1 MKAVHFGAGNI
12 GRGFI
17 GSLLDQSGFTTI
29 FVDVN
34 AAIIDAINEKKEY
47 VVELA
52 SPNHEQF
59 VVKHIEGIN
68 SQTNPDKVIQAIT
81 EADLVTTAVGPNIL
95 PIIARLIVE
104 GLRARASQNDTPL
117 NLIAC
122 ENMIGGSDLLKKSIY
137 NGLSEDEVQ
146 KFDDLFGFPNAAVD
160 RIVPN
165 QSHEDLLKVS
175 VEPFYEWVV
184 EETAIKG
191 ERPPVKGITYV
202 PELGP
207 YIERKLF
214 TVNTGHA
221 LTAYL
226 GYLFGVPT
234 IAEAMANTRIHSIV
248 EGALR
253 ETGRLLI
260 EKHGFNSA
268 EHWAYVDKILRR
280 FINPN
285 LEDEPTRVGRSP
297 LRKLGPEDRLVSPSR
312 QYLDRFD
319 EVPKN
324 LVMGIA
330 AALHFDFKGDEEAT
344 KLQDLIQTKGV
355 EDALLEVTGL
365 TKGSRLV
372 EPILSAYDAFKKER

>member
-17 GSLLDQSGFTTI
+17 GSLLDQSGYTTI

-34 AAIIDAINEKKEY
+34 ATVIDAINEKKEY

-68 SQTNPDKVIQAIT
+68 SQRNPEKAIQAIV
-81 EADLVTTAVGPNIL
+81 EADLITTAVGPTIL

-104 GLRARASQNDTPL
+104 GLRVRITQNQASL

-122 ENMIGGSDLLKKSIY
+122 ENMIGGSDLLKQSIY
-137 NGLSEDEVQ
+137 KLLSSEEAE
-146 KFDDLFGFPNAAVD
+146 KFDQLFGFPNAAVD

-165 QSHEDLLKVS
+165 QSHEEPLKVS

-184 EETAIKG
+184 DESAIIG
-191 ERPPVKGITYV
+191 EKPPVKGITYV
-202 PELGP
+202 PDLGP

-226 GYLFGVPT
+226 GYLFGVKT
-234 IAEAMANTRIHSIV
+234 IAEAMSQTRIHTIV
-248 EGALR
+248 DGAVR

-260 EKHGFNSA
+260 EKHGFDSK

-297 LRKLGPEDRLVSPSR
+297 LRKLGPEDRLVSPAR
-312 QYLDRFD
+312 QYVEMFD
-319 EVPKN
+319 EIPRH
-324 LVMGIA
+324 LVTGIA
-330 AALHFDFKGDEEAT
+330 SALHFDYKEDEEAN
-344 KLQDLIQTKGV
+344 KLQHLIHTKGL
-355 EDALLEVTGL
+355 EDTIVEVTGL
-365 TKGSRLV
+365 SKDHQLF
-372 EPILSAYDAFKKER
+372 EPILSAYETLKAK

>member
-17 GSLLDQSGFTTI
+17 GSLLDQSGYSTI

-34 AAIIDAINEKKEY
+34 ATVIDAINEKKEY

-68 SQTNPDKVIQAIT
+68 SQRNPEKAIQAIV
-81 EADLVTTAVGPNIL
+81 EADLITTAVGPTIL
-95 PIIARLIVE
+95 PIIARLIME
-104 GLRARASQNDTPL
+104 GLRVRITQNHAPL

-122 ENMIGGSDLLKKSIY
+122 ENMIGGSDLLKQSIY
-137 NGLSEDEVQ
+137 KLLSSEEAE
-146 KFDDLFGFPNAAVD
+146 KFDQLFGFPNAAVD

-165 QSHEDLLKVS
+165 QSHEEPLKVS

-184 EETAIKG
+184 DESAIIG
-191 ERPPVKGITYV
+191 EKPPVKGITYV
-202 PELGP
+202 PDLGP

-226 GYLFGVPT
+226 GYLFGVKT
-234 IAEAMANTRIHSIV
+234 IAEAMSQTRIHTIV
-248 EGALR
+248 DGAVR

-260 EKHGFNSA
+260 EKHGFDSK

-297 LRKLGPEDRLVSPSR
+297 LRKLGPEDRLVSPAR
-312 QYLDRFD
+312 QYVEMFD
-319 EVPKN
+319 EIPRH
-324 LVMGIA
+324 LVTGIA
-330 AALHFDFKGDEEAT
+330 SALHFDYKEDEEAN
-344 KLQDLIQTKGV
+344 KLQHLIHTKGL
-355 EDALLEVTGL
+355 EDTIVEVTGL
-365 TKGSRLV
+365 SKDHQLF
-372 EPILSAYDAFKKER
+372 EPILSAYETLKAK

>member
-17 GSLLDQSGFTTI
+17 GSLLDQSGYNTI

-34 AAIIDAINEKKEY
+34 ATLIDSINDKKEY

-68 SQTNPDKVIQAIT
+68 SQTEPEKVIQAIA
-81 EADLVTTAVGPNIL
+81 EADLVTTAVGPTIL

-104 GLRARASQNDTPL
+104 GLRVRMTQNTAPL

-122 ENMIGGSDLLKKSIY
+122 ENMIGGSDLLKASIY
-137 NGLSEDEVQ
+137 KSLSPEEVQ
-146 KFDDLFGFPNAAVD
+146 KFDGQFGFPNAAVD

-165 QSHEDLLKVS
+165 QSHEDPLKVS

-184 EETAIKG
+184 EATAIKG
-191 ERPPVKGITYV
+191 DTPPVKGITYV
-202 PELGP
+202 PDLGP

-226 GYLFGVPT
+226 GYLFGVET
-234 IAEAMANTRIHSIV
+234 IAEAMSEARIHTIV
-248 EGALR
+248 DGALR

-260 EKHGFNSA
+260 QKHGFDSKD
-268 EHWAYVDKILRR
+268 HWAYVDKILRR

-285 LEDEPTRVGRSP
+285 LQDEPTRVGRSP
-297 LRKLGPEDRLVSPSR
+297 LRKLGPEDRLVSPAR
-312 QYLDRFD
+312 QYVELFD
-319 EVPKN
+319 EIPRH
-324 LVMGIA
+324 LVTGVA
-330 AALHFDFKGDEEAT
+330 SALHFDYKKDEEAN
-344 KLQDLIQTKGV
+344 KLQNLIQTKGI
-355 EDALLEVTGL
+355 EDTLAEVTGL
-365 TKGSRLV
+365 SRDHRLF
-372 EPILSAYDAFKKER
+372 EPILSAYEVLKDR

>member
-17 GSLLDQSGFTTI
+17 GSLLDQSGYTTV

-34 AAIIDAINEKKEY
+34 AAIIEAINEKKEY

-68 SQTNPDKVIQAIT
+68 SQKDPEKVIQAIT
-81 EADLVTTAVGPNIL
+81 EADLVTTAVGPTIL

-104 GLRARASQNDTPL
+104 GLRARVTETTTPL

-122 ENMIGGSDLLKKSIY
+122 ENMIGGSDLLKSSIY
-137 NGLSEDEVQ
+137 KSLSTEEVERFDE
-146 KFDDLFGFPNAAVD
+146 LFGFPNAAVD

-165 QSHEDLLKVS
+165 QSHEDILKVS

-184 EETAIKG
+184 EESAIKG
-191 ERPPVKGITYV
+191 ETPPVKGITYV
-202 PELGP
+202 PDLGP

-226 GYLFGVPT
+226 GYHFGVPT
-234 IAEAMANTRIHSIV
+234 IAEAMSEQRIHSIV
-248 EGALR
+248 DGALR

-260 EKHGFNSA
+260 EKHHFDSM

-297 LRKLGPEDRLVSPSR
+297 LRKLGPEDRLVSPAR
-312 QYLDRFD
+312 QYVERFD
-319 EVPKN
+319 EIPRH
-324 LVMGIA
+324 LVTGIA
-330 AALHFDFKGDEEAT
+330 AALHFDYKEDEEAN
-344 KLQDLIQTKGV
+344 KLQTLIQTKGIEETIV
-355 EDALLEVTGL
+355 EVTGL
-365 TKGSRLV
+365 PRDYQLFD
-372 EPILSAYDAFKKER
+372 PILNAYEGFNDK